1 MHVGKKQVTV
11 AQCHLSLEIH
21 IRTTV
26 AKHVALIKMIVVN
39 KGKRNSYWHGYGK
52 IQTLG
57 QFGRNVK
64 WCSPILCSMTVA
76 QKTRRKLLY
85 SSVIL
90 SLSRYPKKL
99 KTEIPKIIC
108 KLSVEASAYSPNKSK
123 D

>member
-52 IQTLG
+52 IQILG

-64 WCSPILCSMTVA
+64 WCSHCTLQRDSCSKNKKKITV
-76 QKTRRKLLY
+76 
-85 SSVIL
+85 
-90 SLSRYPKKL
+90 
-99 KTEIPKIIC
+99 
-108 KLSVEASAYSPNKSK
+108 
-123 D
+123 